1 MSNYRID
8 ELALLAERFR
18 ALGHPARLGLFLR
31 LADCCRG
38 PAAGECCDPAE
49 MRRCVGQLASG
60 LDLAPSTISHHLKE
74 LRRAGL
80 IRCERRGQQIDCWV
94 DPAVVAELDCWL
106 ERTLEPEGDVK

>member
-8 ELALLAERFR
+8 GLEPLADRFR
-18 ALGHPARLGLFLR
+18 VLGNPARLGLFLR
-31 LADCCRG
+31 LAACCRG
-38 PAAGECCDPAE
+38 QGCCDPAA
-49 MRRCVGQLASG
+49 MRRCVGDLAAG

-94 DPAVVAELDCWL
+94 DPAVVAELGSWL
-106 ERTLEPEGDVK
+106 EKSLDPEGGRT